1 MNDFV
6 AFYQL
11 QLSYSAVLVCT
22 SGMLT
27 TLRLSDEK
35 LAFIAAALAV
45 PQSRWPK

>member
-27 TLRLSDEK
+27 TLKLSDEK
-35 LAFIAAALAV
+35 FDLIAAASAV
-45 PQSRWPK
+45 HQSSWLK